1 MTAGQECSASSCLL
15 VTYRL
20 LNRKGGTRMKGEL
33 NRTVMI
39 YIDSCMDGIISG
51 RYHVAS
57 NQEAQPFHGL
67 CQLLLG
73 INENLDRENFPQS
86 FAELRKFQKPSRLTS
101 SSPLQ
106 MNQKRGSV
114 ATFSVRILFRQN
126 ASWQGSVSWIEGNQE
141 EYFRSVLE
149 LIVLLDNAIAYAQ
162 KK

>member
-1 MTAGQECSASSCLL
+1 
-15 VTYRL
+15 
-20 LNRKGGTRMKGEL
+20 MKGEL

-39 YIDSCMDGIISG
+39 YVDSCIDGIISG
-51 RYHVAS
+51 RFHVAS

-86 FAELRKFQKPSRLTS
+86 FAELRKFQKPSKLTS

-106 MNQKRGSV
+106 MNQKSGSV

-126 ASWQGSVSWIEGNQE
+126 ASWQGNIVYAEQNLSSS
-141 EYFRSVLE
+141 FRSLLE
-149 LIVLLDNAIAYAQ
+149 LLTLMDSVLAE
-162 KK
+162 K